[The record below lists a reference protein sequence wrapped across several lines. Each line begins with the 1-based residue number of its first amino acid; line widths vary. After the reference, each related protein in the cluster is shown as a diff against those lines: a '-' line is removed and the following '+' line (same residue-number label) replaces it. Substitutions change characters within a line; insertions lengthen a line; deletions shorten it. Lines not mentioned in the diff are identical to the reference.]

1 MLPGNSFTNVFSW
14 FFFVCFVFLLLLLIY
29 FSFQNLEVS
38 KSSAVGTGD
47 GYLGLFVR
55 MIGIDHD
62 PLDREQAI
70 VALWK
75 YSQGG
80 KHCVDMIIAFRGC
93 VNLTVNLLKSD
104 SSITCEAAAGLLR
117 QMSSVN
123 VYRDSVAE
131 SGAIEEIIF
140 LLNRSSLTAEV

>member
-1 MLPGNSFTNVFSW
+1 M
-14 FFFVCFVFLLLLLIY
+14 Y
-29 FSFQNLEVS
+29 FSFQNLES
-38 KSSAVGTGD
+38 FKSSAVGTGD

-55 MIGIDHD
+55 MLGMDHD

-70 VALWK
+70 VTLWK
-75 YSQGG
+75 YSEGG
-80 KHCVDMIIAFRGC
+80 KHCVDMIMAFRGC

-117 QMSSVN
+117 AISSVN
-123 VYRDSVAE
+123 LYKDSVAE

-140 LLNRSSLTAEV
+140 LLNRSSLTTEV